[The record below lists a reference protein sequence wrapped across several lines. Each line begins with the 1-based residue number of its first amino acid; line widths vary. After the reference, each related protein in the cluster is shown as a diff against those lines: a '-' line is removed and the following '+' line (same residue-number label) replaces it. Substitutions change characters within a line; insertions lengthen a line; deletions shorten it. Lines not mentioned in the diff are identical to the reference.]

1 MVMSRINKI
10 DSDGVKPLLGI
21 GELGLDNYLEGND
34 VGRVYVGTGT
44 ENIAVAKKS
53 EVVEKDSDT
62 GSAKVPAGT
71 TAERTAVPVPGMLR
85 FNTELNRMEMYDLDN
100 WREVGGGQLLGTTDE
115 RAICYLAQ
123 GTGEELVVKAGTN
136 AFSVGS
142 ITVED
147 GGSITVEDN
156 AIYKVL

>member
-1 MVMSRINKI
+1 MAFINKH
-10 DSDGVKPLLGI
+10 DTNGTKDLLAK
-21 GELGLDNYLEGND
+21 GELGYDDYTIGGD

-62 GSAKVPAGT
+62 GSASIPAGT
-71 TAERTAVPVPGMLR
+71 TAERTSIPVPGMLR

-115 RAICYLAQ
+115 KAIGYLAQ
-123 GTGEELVVKAGTN
+123 STGEYLVVKAGTN
-136 AFSVGS
+136 AFSVDS
-142 ITVED
+142 IIVED

-156 AIYKVL
+156 AVYKVL

>member
-1 MVMSRINKI
+1 MRINRQ
-10 DSDGVKPLLGI
+10 DTDGVKPLLGL

-34 VGRVYVGTGT
+34 VGRIYVGTGT

-53 EVVEKDSDT
+53 DVVEKDSDT
-62 GSAKVPAGT
+62 GSVRVPAGT
-71 TAERTAVPVPGMLR
+71 TAERTAIPVPGMLR

-115 RAICYLAQ
+115 KAIGYLAQ
-123 GTGEELVVKAGTN
+123 STGEDLVVKAGTN
-136 AFSVGS
+136 AFSVDSITVEDSGS

-147 GGSITVEDN
+147 GAV
-156 AIYKVL
+156 YKVL

>member
-1 MVMSRINKI
+1 MRINRQ
-10 DSDGVKPLLGI
+10 DTDGVKPLLGL

-53 EVVEKDSDT
+53 EVVEKDSNT
-62 GSAKVPAGT
+62 GSAMVPAGT
-71 TAERTAVPVPGMLR
+71 TTERTAIPVPGMLR

-115 RAICYLAQ
+115 KAIGYLAQ
-123 GTGEELVVKAGTN
+123 STGEDLVVKAGTN
-136 AFSVGS
+136 AFSVDSITVEDSGS

-147 GGSITVEDN
+147 GAV
-156 AIYKVL
+156 YKVL